1 MANDIIIQG
10 HYIELGELKVKVYTV
25 MGAQD
30 DLEVAL
36 NRRPRQLLLRAVKP

>member
-1 MANDIIIQG
+1 MTSQCLRQLDMASNIIIQG

-30 DLEVAL
+30 ELEVAL
-36 NRRPRQLLLRAVKP
+36 NHHP